1 MVIVELDKLLSW
13 HPVAK
18 GKAASVITVGQLSCG
33 IMVTSCADPGGSRV
47 RTTIEKLRDG
57 SGDDMRCLNGNKTT
71 YVQDAHPPSVAG
83 WRQVCGKG
91 CSESRCESE
100 DSLPRGFVS

>member
-33 IMVTSCADPGGSRV
+33 IMVTSCADPSGSCV
-47 RTTIEKLRDG
+47 WTTIEELCDG
-57 SGDDMRCLNGNKTT
+57 SSDNVRCLDRNEIT
-71 YVQDAHPPSVAG
+71 YV
-83 WRQVCGKG
+83 
-91 CSESRCESE
+91 
-100 DSLPRGFVS
+100 